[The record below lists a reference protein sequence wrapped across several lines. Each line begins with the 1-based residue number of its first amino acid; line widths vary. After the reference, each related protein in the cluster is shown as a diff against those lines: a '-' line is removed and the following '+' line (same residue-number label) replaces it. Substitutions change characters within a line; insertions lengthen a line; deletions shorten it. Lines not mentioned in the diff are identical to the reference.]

1 MVLVGVKDEGR
12 VPKEEGAS
20 RERETR
26 PTALISGRGPWTFII
41 CFPWRTRSV
50 SLKSWTY
57 RVISLL
63 ERAPRSRLETTKECH
78 G

>member
-26 PTALISGRGPWTFII
+26 STALISGRGPWTFII
-41 CFPWRTRSV
+41 CFPWRTRS
-50 SLKSWTY
+50 
-57 RVISLL
+57 ISL
-63 ERAPRSRLETTKECH
+63 R
-78 G
+78 